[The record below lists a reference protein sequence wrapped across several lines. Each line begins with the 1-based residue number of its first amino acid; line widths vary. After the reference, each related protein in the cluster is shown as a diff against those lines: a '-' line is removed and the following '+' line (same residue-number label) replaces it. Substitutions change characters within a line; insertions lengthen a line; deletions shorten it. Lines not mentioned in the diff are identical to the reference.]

1 MIRKGPRRKEAT
13 GSCIFGPSSRR
24 MFFGRSKGRGDEIKV
39 FVYIN
44 DGSDQIRQKAVE
56 VPVGASVLE
65 ALKAAANVEANADE
79 SATGHSGSMV
89 TAIDGFSNDID
100 HAWLYYV
107 FERGDSGWR
116 IPMEMPDRLKI
127 SDGMR
132 IGWRLYNVK
141 EHGPVPKE
149 GPLWSSRCASKTRTC
164 ARQFP

>member
-1 MIRKGPRRKEAT
+1 
-13 GSCIFGPSSRR
+13 
-24 MFFGRSKGRGDEIKV
+24 MFFGRSKGRGDEIKA

-44 DGSDQIRQKAVE
+44 YGSDQIRHKAVE
-56 VPVGASVLE
+56 VPAGASVFE
-65 ALKAAANVEANADE
+65 ALKAAADVEATADE

-116 IPMEMPDRLKI
+116 IPKEMPDRLKV

-132 IGWRLYNVK
+132 IGWRLYNLK
-141 EHGPVPKE
+141 ERGPVPKE
-149 GPLWSSRCASKTRTC
+149 GPLWSSRCVSKTRTC

>member
-1 MIRKGPRRKEAT
+1 
-13 GSCIFGPSSRR
+13 

-39 FVYIN
+39 FVSIN
-44 DGSDQIRQKAVE
+44 YGEDRIRHEAVK
-56 VPVGASVLE
+56 VPVETTVLE
-65 ALKAAANVEANADE
+65 ALEAAADVEVTDE
-79 SATGHSGSMV
+79 SVTGHRGSMV
-89 TAIDGFSNDID
+89 TSIDGFSNDVD

-116 IPMEMPDRLKI
+116 IPKEMPDRLKV

-132 IGWRLYNVK
+132 IGWRLYNLK
-141 EHGPVPKE
+141 ELGPVPKE

>member
-1 MIRKGPRRKEAT
+1 
-13 GSCIFGPSSRR
+13 
-24 MFFGRSKGRGDEIKV
+24 MFFGRNKGEIRA
-39 FVYIN
+39 FVSIN
-44 DGSDQIRQKAVE
+44 YGSDRIRHE
-56 VPVGASVLE
+56 VLKVVPGASVLDL
-65 ALKAAANVEANADE
+65 LKTAAEVEVAPDE
-79 SATGHSGSMV
+79 SATGHAGSMV

-116 IPMEMPDRLKI
+116 IPMDMPDRLEV

-141 EHGPVPKE
+141 ELGPVPKE
-149 GPLWSSRCASKTRTC
+149 GPLWSSRCVSKTRTC